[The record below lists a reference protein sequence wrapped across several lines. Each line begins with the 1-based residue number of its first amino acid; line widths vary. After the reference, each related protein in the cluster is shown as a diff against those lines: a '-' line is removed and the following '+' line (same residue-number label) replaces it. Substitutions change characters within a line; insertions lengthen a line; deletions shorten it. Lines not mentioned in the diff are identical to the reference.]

1 MPPKKILIIDDEPA
15 IQMLYNEEFVD
26 AGYTVASAYNGEEG
40 LAAFTDNPPDLVIL
54 DINMPGPNG
63 IEVLRRM
70 KKQRR
75 SRSEERRVGKECRSR
90 WSPYH

>member
-40 LAAFTDNPPDLVIL
+40 LAAFTEDPPDLVIL
-54 DINMPGPNG
+54 ESTCRGRTA
-63 IEVLRRM
+63 LRCC
-70 KKQRR
+70 
-75 SRSEERRVGKECRSR
+75 GA
-90 WSPYH
+90 

>member
-40 LAAFTDNPPDLVIL
+40 LAAFTENPPDLVIL
-54 DINMPGPNG
+54 ENDDGGLAAGADDDNLLAIVDDGVEDLGVMA
-63 IEVLRRM
+63 
-70 KKQRR
+70 
-75 SRSEERRVGKECRSR
+75 
-90 WSPYH
+90 H

>member
-54 DINMPGPNG
+54 P
-63 IEVLRRM
+63 
-70 KKQRR
+70 
-75 SRSEERRVGKECRSR
+75 CRWRPRYSSGS
-90 WSPYH
+90 WCWAAPPSS

>member
-40 LAAFTDNPPDLVIL
+40 AERAFGEINDDLYVSAYKS
-54 DINMPGPNG
+54 GA
-63 IEVLRRM
+63 
-70 KKQRR
+70 
-75 SRSEERRVGKECRSR
+75 ER
-90 WSPYH
+90 H

>member
-40 LAAFTDNPPDLVIL
+40 LAAFTDNPPDLFKLISFSH
-54 DINMPGPNG
+54 
-63 IEVLRRM
+63 
-70 KKQRR
+70 KKI
-75 SRSEERRVGKECRSR
+75 SNKCYG
-90 WSPYH
+90 Y

>member
-54 DINMPGPNG
+54 DINMPRVKLNKN
-63 IEVLRRM
+63 ISSIVC
-70 KKQRR
+70 KKGNWF
-75 SRSEERRVGKECRSR
+75 ER
-90 WSPYH
+90 